1 MKRVMRLLV
10 GPLVIVLV
18 AVGSFMGGVV
28 YTDLG
33 GTIPSVGTLVGSQT
47 TQLGGLVDQVNA
59 IIDAEAL
66 KPSSESSITSG
77 ALRGMLSSLD
87 DTYAAYYDPAEY
99 KALQQDQAGQFYGI
113 GVQMSLNASGEP
125 VAVTVYPDTP
135 ASRAGIKAGDVF
147 IGVNGVTK
155 AKWDLDQFVTL
166 VRGPAGTSV
175 TLEFVRGG
183 KTMSVSVTR
192 QQISVPVTITKQ
204 YGDVGYVRL
213 LTFNERSASDV
224 AAAIK
229 AFDAKGCKGYVL
241 DLRENL
247 GGLLTASVDTASL
260 FVKQGVVVRVDRR
273 GVPEEQDSVNGGQ
286 ITTKPLVVLVD
297 ALSASASEIL
307 TGALKDYG
315 RATIVGVQTYG
326 KGSVQNVVP
335 IRNGGAVKMT
345 IAHYLTPLRHVIN
358 GIGVTPDVVV
368 KMDMKL
374 QMDPAKDTQLQQ
386 ALATLRSKL

>member
-33 GTIPSVGTLVGSQT
+33 GTVPSVGTLVGSQA

-59 IIDAEAL
+59 IIEAQAL
-66 KPSSESSITSG
+66 KPSPESSITAG
-77 ALRGMLSSLD
+77 AIRGMLASLD
-87 DTYAAYYDPAEY
+87 DTYAAYYDPSEY
-99 KALQQDQAGQFYGI
+99 AALQQDQAGQFYGI
-113 GVQMSLNASGEP
+113 GVSMSLNASGQP
-125 VAVTVYPDTP
+125 IAVTVYPNTP
-135 ASRAGIKAGDVF
+135 ASRAGIKQGDVF
-147 IGVNGVTK
+147 IGVNGVIKT
-155 AKWDLDQFVTL
+155 KWDLDTFVTL
-166 VRGPAGTSV
+166 VRGPLGTKV

-183 KTMSVSVTR
+183 KTMSVTLAR
-192 QQISVPVTITKQ
+192 EQISVPVTITKQ

-213 LTFNERSASDV
+213 LTFNDRSASNL
-224 AAAIK
+224 ATAIK

-247 GGLLTASVDTASL
+247 GGLLDAAVGVTSL
-260 FVKQGVVVRVDRR
+260 FVRQGVVVRVDAR
-273 GVPEEQDSVNGGQ
+273 GVPEQLYSVNGGQ

-297 ALSASASEIL
+297 ALSASASEIV

-326 KGSVQNVVP
+326 KGSVQNVNPV
-335 IRNGGAVKMT
+335 RNGGAVKMT
-345 IAHYLTPLRHVIN
+345 IAHYLTPLRNVIN

-368 KMDMKL
+368 KMDPNL
-374 QMDPAKDTQLQQ
+374 QMDPAKDAQLQQ
-386 ALATLRSKL
+386 ALTTLRSKL